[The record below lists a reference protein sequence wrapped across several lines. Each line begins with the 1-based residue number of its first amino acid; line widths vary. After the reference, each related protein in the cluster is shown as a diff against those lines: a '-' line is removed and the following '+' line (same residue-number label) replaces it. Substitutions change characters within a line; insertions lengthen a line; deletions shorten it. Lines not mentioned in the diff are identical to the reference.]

1 MMTSEFSGNPAP
13 TWDEC
18 VEILERLPSL
28 PVDSRIEALEKL
40 VRNPS
45 PGIREQAFRLGAAV
59 LPDSRLTEYLR
70 DDSDA
75 VLRNAGSEILRLRG
89 GRSLPV
95 VVGLLSDSEPDV
107 VLQAVLILDRM
118 RDPRALEP
126 LHSVLGHPDVNV
138 VQEAILA
145 IGRLGDAR
153 SIPHLLPFLDA
164 DFWVQM
170 AAVQALGDLRSPD
183 AVPPLAA
190 RLTDPMAGSLAAE
203 ALARIGGPSA
213 FEALSSHW
221 PAGDMEIEEEAL
233 LGLLAH
239 VLEGLSAPPAARPP
253 GFREALSARLHD
265 RSQELRTA
273 AARCLL
279 ILGPNTWDDAALE
292 VLAAAPPVAGGLPV
306 ALGRR
311 PDLMPRLLAAP
322 GEARIWG
329 LHLAARF
336 PGEVPAAPFLE
347 ALGEVAASLD
357 QLPAAAQAV
366 AAVRLPGLAP
376 ALLDLFL
383 RLPVDLRASLEPALE
398 RHRTELSEA
407 LSGREG
413 LEPVDRLVLA
423 ALLGTPVEEIARG
436 ILDLEAPLRPGA
448 VARLSR
454 LEELMRSL
462 PWEDWLAEAPELFA
476 GPAAE
481 AAARYGL
488 SELLPALRGRTAVA
502 PSASL
507 VRALGE
513 LCDRE
518 AVPVLLTLL
527 ETRPDLKMII
537 LESLGRIGGPS
548 ARNVLQAAARG
559 EGPEVRIAYK
569 ALAACAGPGDEPLF
583 REAASHPDW
592 YVRLSSIDVLGRGA
606 NPENMAALARLAGD
620 PVPAVAHRAL
630 SALES

>member
-1 MMTSEFSGNPAP
+1 MMTSELFGNPAP
-13 TWDEC
+13 SWDEC

-28 PVDSRIEALEKL
+28 PFDSRIEALERL

-45 PGIREQAFRLGAAV
+45 PGIREQALRIGAAV

-70 DDSDA
+70 DDTDA
-75 VLRNAGSEILRLRG
+75 VLRNAGSEIFRMRG
-89 GRSLPV
+89 GKSLPV
-95 VVGLLSDSEPDV
+95 VVGLLSDPEPDV

-126 LHSVLGHPDVNV
+126 LHGALGHPDPNV
-138 VQEAILA
+138 VQEALLA

-153 SIPHLLPFLDA
+153 SIPHLLPFLEA

-170 AAVQALGDLRSPD
+170 AAVQALGDLRSPE
-183 AVPPLAA
+183 AVPFLAP
-190 RLTDPMAGSLAAE
+190 RLTDPLAGQLAAE

-221 PAGDMEIEEEAL
+221 PAGDVEIEEENL

-239 VLEGLSAPPAARPP
+239 VLEGLPGPPKARPA

-279 ILGPNTWDDAALE
+279 ILGPSAWDVGALE
-292 VLAAAPPVAGGLPV
+292 VLAATPPVAGGLPV

-311 PDLMPRLLAAP
+311 PDLMARLLAAS
-322 GEARIWG
+322 GESRIWG
-329 LHLAARF
+329 FHLAARF
-336 PGEVPAAPFLE
+336 PSEVPAAELLAVLP
-347 ALGEVAASLD
+347 EVAAAPE
-357 QLPAAAQAV
+357 QLPAAAQAL
-366 AAVRLPGLAP
+366 AAVHIPGLAP

-383 RLPVDLRASLEPALE
+383 RLPVELRTALEPALE
-398 RHRTELSEA
+398 RHRADLTEA
-407 LSGREG
+407 LAGRND
-413 LEPVDRLVLA
+413 LEPVDRLVLG
-423 ALLGTPVEEIARG
+423 ALLGAPVEEVARG

-454 LEELMRSL
+454 VEELMRSL
-462 PWEDWLAEAPELFA
+462 PWEDWLIEAPELFA

-488 SELLPALRGRTAVA
+488 TELLPALRERTAAA
-502 PSASL
+502 PSAPL

-513 LCDRE
+513 LGDRQ
-518 AVPVLLTLL
+518 AVPVLLALL
-527 ETRPDLKMII
+527 TARPDLRPIL
-537 LESLGRIGGPS
+537 LESLGRIGGAS
-548 ARNVLQAAARG
+548 ARAVLQAAVRG

-569 ALAACAGPGDEPLF
+569 ALAACAGPADEALF

-592 YVRLSSIDVLGRGA
+592 YVRLSSIDVLGRGT
-606 NPENMAALARLAGD
+606 NPENMAVLARLAGD
-620 PVPAVAHRAL
+620 SVPAVAHRAL